1 MATAATVNGTR
12 KGLWNSLITR
22 AFAAG
27 ATKDAEELE
36 KISKEAEER
45 EDETEKGEGE
55 STHIHIHS
63 GSGDPDTEDRTRRG
77 RHRFID
83 DPEEAMEGIGQ
94 RMEALERQVEE
105 IQGDMDMLLE
115 EEAAEGHE
123 LEGEGEGEEDWY
135 RDARRRREED
145 RRSRHES
152 DARDRRADDARG
164 KRLDDARKRAADR
177 RKRHEEDARKRE
189 EDRRAAMSDDDRRA
203 EDRRREDDARRR
215 HDGMMDRRERDAR
228 RREDDSRVAW
238 SADAMKRWRDDMRR
252 RHADAMR
259 RMRDARWR
267 RQEDARVCEDRL
279 RRADDAL
286 RHLDDRRMEDWD
298 DRRMHDANSEL
309 YEAEHDLES
318 NVSGGNNEEIEAN
331 LELEAPPG
339 TGDRARR
346 ANDSTYLETAF
357 RDTVSM
363 AEIIRPG
370 IKPLPAY
377 DQRAAPKATLDA
389 IVDLRRRALTEAYYD
404 SATRSTIESL
414 AAGRTLDSMN
424 HDALRQTFIAV
435 AGVRKAQNNT
445 AGGDRRGMIPVH
457 SGRPSTPAELNAAA
471 QEFWGQQAR

>member
-63 GSGDPDTEDRTRRG
+63 ASGDPDTEDRTRRG

-83 DPEEAMEGIGQ
+83 DPEEAMENMGQ
-94 RMEALERQVEE
+94 RMEAVERQVEE
-105 IQGDMDMLLE
+105 LIGDLDMLLE

-123 LEGEGEGEEDWY
+123 LEGEGEEGEQDWY

-145 RRSRHES
+145 RQRRHEE

-164 KRLDDARKRAADR
+164 KRLDDARRRADDR

-189 EDRRAAMSDDDRRA
+189 EDRRAAMSADDRKREDEA
-203 EDRRREDDARRR
+203 RDARSRDRRREDDARSRDRRREEDARVPYSDSSKRRFHADMRRR
-215 HDGMMDRRERDAR
+215 HKDASDRFRDAR
-228 RREDDSRVAW
+228 RR
-238 SADAMKRWRDDMRR
+238 MRE
-252 RHADAMR
+252 
-259 RMRDARWR
+259 
-267 RQEDARVCEDRL
+267 EDARVCEDRL

-286 RHLDDRRMEDWD
+286 RHLDAMDVRDWD

-318 NVSGGNNEEIEAN
+318 NVSGGNNTEIEGN

-339 TGDRARR
+339 AGEDARR
-346 ANDSTYLETAF
+346 AHDSTYLEAAF

-377 DQRAAPKATLDA
+377 DQRAAPKITLDA

-404 SATRSTIESL
+404 SATRGTIESL
-414 AAGRTLDSMN
+414 AAGRTLDSMS

-435 AGVRKAQNNT
+435 AGVRRAQNNS
-445 AGGDRRGMIPVH
+445 ARGERGVQTQQAV
-457 SGRPSTPAELNAAA
+457 RPSTPAELNAAA
-471 QEFWGQQAR
+471 AEFWNQQPR